1 VFWGSALVTAGL
13 VILAIQQGFI
23 DEALLSD
30 IGQWWPLL
38 LIGAGVA
45 IVFAGVLGVVAVALS
60 GILLG
65 LLVGGLIS
73 GSANLAVGCASA
85 DAGPL
90 TEVSDGSFVG
100 DAPQV
105 TFDLNCVTL
114 DVVGH
119 DGDAWTVEADESA
132 ANGLELTSDD
142 NLLELRN
149 EDDVSVGIE
158 DRGLVS
164 VVIPRNA
171 AASIGMSMNAGEVHF
186 DLSDGSWSQLDLTG
200 NAMAMEVD
208 LSGAEAADVAVSM
221 NAGSVKLQLSEDS
234 DIGSPIQLSANA
246 GSYEVCAPD
255 DLGLA
260 ITISANVAVGH
271 NLDEAGLNEDGDTW
285 RTDGYAD
292 ADQQVEITFSGNA
305 ASFSLNPEEGCS

>member
-1 VFWGSALVTAGL
+1 
-13 VILAIQQGFI
+13 
-23 DEALLSD
+23 
-30 IGQWWPLL
+30 
-38 LIGAGVA
+38 
-45 IVFAGVLGVVAVALS
+45 
-60 GILLG
+60 
-65 LLVGGLIS
+65 
-73 GSANLAVGCASA
+73 
-85 DAGPL
+85 
-90 TEVSDGSFVG
+90 
-100 DAPQV
+100 
-105 TFDLNCVTL
+105 
-114 DVVGH
+114 VVGH